1 MGKTKTKT
9 PKVKFTCFTEGVA
22 EKYPIIPTGKNHLK
36 WMKRALE
43 YYKSVPTGGVKITK
57 CPGIASIVN
66 EGWVMRS
73 SMDIQIKT
81 NGDGKNFWWATSED
95 QIKTEAGAS
104 FLGHYIHFHDPEQ
117 LMQFQE
123 KTPNTLET
131 VIKIQTP
138 WFVEVPKG
146 YSLLLMPLPYSDD
159 KRFTAAM
166 GLLRGNQ
173 PLNVQVFWHCLNSEE
188 IIPAGTPLNQMI
200 LIKDQSVGYEINYEP
215 NSAKFITEKFD
226 KLFISPLDFHKE
238 K

>member
-1 MGKTKTKT
+1 MNKYRTHNCNELRKSSVGQ
-9 PKVKFTCFTEGVA
+9 KVIVSGWINKKRDHGNLLFIDLRDNYGITQCIIDKENSNFSSL
-22 EKYPIIPTGKNHLK
+22 EK
-36 WMKRALE
+36 
-43 YYKSVPTGGVKITK
+43 
-57 CPGIASIVN
+57 
-66 EGWVMRS
+66 
-73 SMDIQIKT
+73 IQ
-81 NGDGKNFWWATSED
+81 
-95 QIKTEAGAS
+95 
-104 FLGHYIHFHDPEQ
+104 
-117 LMQFQE
+117 
-123 KTPNTLET
+123 LET

>member
-1 MGKTKTKT
+1 
-9 PKVKFTCFTEGVA
+9 
-22 EKYPIIPTGKNHLK
+22 
-36 WMKRALE
+36 
-43 YYKSVPTGGVKITK
+43 
-57 CPGIASIVN
+57 
-66 EGWVMRS
+66 
-73 SMDIQIKT
+73 
-81 NGDGKNFWWATSED
+81 
-95 QIKTEAGAS
+95 
-104 FLGHYIHFHDPEQ
+104 
-117 LMQFQE
+117 MQFQE

-146 YSLLLMPLPYSDD
+146 YSLLMMPLPYSDD
-159 KRFTAAM
+159 KRFTAAT